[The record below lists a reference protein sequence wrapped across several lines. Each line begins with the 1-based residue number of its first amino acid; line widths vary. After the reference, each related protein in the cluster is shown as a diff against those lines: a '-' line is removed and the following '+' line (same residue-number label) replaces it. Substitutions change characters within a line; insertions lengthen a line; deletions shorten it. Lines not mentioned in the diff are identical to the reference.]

1 MGLERR
7 TAVISGGASG
17 IGAAVVRAFVRTG
30 AATVLIDRNEKAG
43 RALSEELANA
53 GECLFVHGDV
63 SNEQDCLKT
72 IEQADS
78 KYGPVHHLVNNA
90 ALFLYRSLEAT
101 PAEWASILNV
111 NVVGTSLLSRFAV
124 QSMRRL
130 SRGTIV
136 NISSISAVLAQ
147 PGTMTYNATK
157 AALLEM
163 TRCMALDLSPYSIR
177 VNCVCPGYTRTSA
190 YENYVAESGRPP
202 DEVDKEMSSRTILK
216 RLGSPEEI
224 ANCVLFLSS
233 EESSYVTGTALMVD
247 GGLTSF

>member
-1 MGLERR
+1 MESERR
-7 TAVISGGASG
+7 TAVVSGGAAG
-17 IGAAVVRAFVRTG
+17 IGAAIVRAFVRKG
-30 AATVLIDRNEKAG
+30 VAAVFMDRNESAG
-43 RALSEELANA
+43 RALSEELSRA

-63 SNEQDCLKT
+63 SNEQDCLRT
-72 IEQADS
+72 IEEAEK

-124 QSMRRL
+124 RSMQKL

-136 NISSISAVLAQ
+136 NISSISAFLAQ

-163 TRCMALDLSPYSIR
+163 TRCMALDLSRYSIR
-177 VNCVCPGYTRTSA
+177 VNCVCPGYIRTSA
-190 YENYVAESGRPP
+190 FENYVAQSGRPLA
-202 DEVDKEMSSRTILK
+202 EVDKELSSRTILK
-216 RLGSPEEI
+216 RLGMPEEI

-233 EESSYVTGTALMVD
+233 EDSSYMTGAALIAD

>member
-17 IGAAVVRAFVRTG
+17 IGAAIVRAFVKTG
-30 AATVLIDRNEKAG
+30 VATVFIDRNEKAG
-43 RALSEELANA
+43 QAFSEELAHV
-53 GECLFVHGDV
+53 GECLFVYGDV

-72 IEQADS
+72 IEQADK

-111 NVVGTSLLSRFAV
+111 NVVGASLLSRFAV

-136 NISSISAVLAQ
+136 NISSISAFLAQ

-163 TRCMALDLSPYSIR
+163 TRCMALDRGRYSIR
-177 VNCVCPGYTRTSA
+177 VNCVCPGYIRTSA
-190 YENYVAESGRPP
+190 YENYVADSGRPP
-202 DEVDKEMSSRTILK
+202 EEVDQELFSRTILK

-233 EESSYVTGTALMVD
+233 EESSYVTGAALMVD
-247 GGLTSF
+247 GGLTAF

>member
-30 AATVLIDRNEKAG
+30 AATVFIDRNEKAG

-163 TRCMALDLSPYSIR
+163 TRCMALDLSRYSIR

-202 DEVDKEMSSRTILK
+202 DEVDKELSSRTILK